1 MFCYKNRHSHVRT
14 SAPALIRC
22 GRTMCFV
29 HHETQTDDV
38 PAGSHLVRPAD
49 PMTSHTLYYGMWDCH
64 RAASDNRSELVT
76 FDPQSSR
83 RASWFFPFVTVTQ
96 RSLYRVVLKLK
107 RILQSGCDQYLY
119 IISNENEE
127 VFGICSSSTA
137 SFSSS
142 FIRPD
147 KRFLSWCNICS
158 TRRLEKS
165 SGWKTSTKNHGCTD
179 KVCING
185 TCRVIIL

>member
-1 MFCYKNRHSHVRT
+1 MFCYKNRYIHVRT
-14 SAPALIRC
+14 GAPALIRC

-83 RASWFFPFVTVTQ
+83 RASWFFPFVRTRLWLNALHVFIKGF
-96 RSLYRVVLKLK
+96 L
-107 RILQSGCDQYLY
+107 
-119 IISNENEE
+119 SNQMKM
-127 VFGICSSSTA
+127 
-137 SFSSS
+137 
-142 FIRPD
+142 R
-147 KRFLSWCNICS
+147 RFLVSAARLQRVS
-158 TRRLEKS
+158 ARRLSVQTKDS
-165 SGWKTSTKNHGCTD
+165 SHDVIFALRDVWRRKNNHGCTD
-179 KVCING
+179 KLCING